1 MKEERVKQTET
12 PLEQSEMQ
20 EEQASELVRINA
32 LKYTISKAIQESR
45 LSTYTINAV
54 LKEFCTESNIIL
66 EQQTRQELEA
76 YENIMNSKKTN

>member
-1 MKEERVKQTET
+1 MEEEHVTQTET
-12 PLEQSEMQ
+12 PLEQSEVQ
-20 EEQASELVRINA
+20 VEQGSELVRINA

-66 EQQTRQELEA
+66 EQETRQELEA
-76 YENIMNSKKTN
+76 YENMMSNKQSN